1 MLGSVSVKVSI
12 HSTSV
17 YFSFALRSST
27 MLLFSETGDLF
38 NLCFLI
44 HSIFLQLVAL
54 FLQIYVN
61 PVGLILVAYAT
72 QPVKHARTGLKPRK
86 LANHTAL
93 ISLVY
98 ETKKRTSIFNIG

>member
-1 MLGSVSVKVSI
+1 MLFI
-12 HSTSV
+12 T
-17 YFSFALRSST
+17 YPCL
-27 MLLFSETGDLF
+27 LLFG
-38 NLCFLI
+38 
-44 HSIFLQLVAL
+44 L
-54 FLQIYVN
+54 FLQMYVN

-86 LANHTAL
+86 LANHTVL